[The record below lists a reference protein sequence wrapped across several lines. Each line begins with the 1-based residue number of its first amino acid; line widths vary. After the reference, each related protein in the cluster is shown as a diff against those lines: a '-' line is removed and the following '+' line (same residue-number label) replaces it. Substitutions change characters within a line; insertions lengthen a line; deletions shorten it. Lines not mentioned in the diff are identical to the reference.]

1 MKKMILKFTTT
12 GAGAASAT
20 GERAIL
26 GKLFAVEYRPAA
38 TSNATLVLTCTEWG
52 GVAKPLLTK
61 ATAGASNVWF
71 YPRDIP
77 HGVEDGAVLTA
88 SAGGDRVM
96 PILSGVPSLAVTS
109 GGASLSGIL
118 ILFWEQ

>member
-1 MKKMILKFTTT
+1 MKKMLLSFTTDADGDVT
-12 GAGAASAT
+12 VN
-20 GERAIL
+20 GERSIL

-38 TSNATLVLTCTEWG
+38 TSDATITLTCVEYG
-52 GVAKPLLTK
+52 AVAKPLLTK
-61 ATAGASNVWF
+61 ASAGASNVWF

-96 PILSGVPSLAVTS
+96 PLLAGVPKLVVASGGNKLSGKVV
-109 GGASLSGIL
+109 
-118 ILFWEQ
+118 LFFE

>member
-61 ATAGASNVWF
+61 ATAGAS
-71 YPRDIP
+71 
-77 HGVEDGAVLTA
+77 
-88 SAGGDRVM
+88 M
-96 PILSGVPSLAVTS
+96 SGSTRATFPT
-109 GGASLSGIL
+109 G
-118 ILFWEQ
+118 